1 MVLIK
6 STPIGLPVKPKKEDI
21 EKEIKKRKKAVDE
34 KTKVNKDGNTKG
46 TKD

>member
-6 STPIGLPVKPKKEDI
+6 STSVGKPKKEEI

-34 KTKVNKDGNTKG
+34 EAKVNKDGNTKG